1 MIEVIFLMMLGNAD
15 VLADLQIDIDELKE
29 KVEKLELE
37 YEEIKEKRTAKEIKM
52 NVIYVEYEDWDKK
65 SNNDEES
72 DAMKI
77 YLSAKARE
85 VKDLWREEYRDLK
98 EIEKQEKVLEHEL
111 ETSKVLLEKMEG
123 DFEKIKNANSNPDRY
138 TNVSLSLSKNCQIM
152 IKYGLDT
159 VCPTYRELVELFDT
173 TNPTASGH
181 FVDMGYDVKRV
192 GIMDR
197 HWKFYETED
206 NYDLIMVDPDAPFQ
220 NKSIS
225 IEIQS
230 NTFTT
235 LSVIGSDNSR
245 NFNQGSYTTWEN
257 FKQTDNCKKIIV
269 APDIELITQAVE
281 YAKNDC
287 NGEVEVLE
295 STVVHKEPTP
305 HDDRNWRESP
315 ALVYQ
320 NWLYNAIQNN
330 KELRL
335 GLD

>member
-15 VLADLQIDIDELKE
+15 VLVDLQIDIDEQTE
-29 KVEKLELE
+29 KVAELE
-37 YEEIKEKRTAKEIKM
+37 TELEELLSDKIDKGSKM
-52 NVIYVEYEDWDKK
+52 NVLFVEYSLWEKK
-65 SNNDEES
+65 HEAEES
-72 DAMKI
+72 QAMAT
-77 YLSAKARE
+77 YYNAKARE
-85 VKDLWREEYRDLK
+85 VKDLWRDEYRDYK
-98 EIEKQEKVLEHEL
+98 EL
-111 ETSKVLLEKMEG
+111 EKHEEQLQHDLDTAKVLLEKMEG
-123 DFEKIKNANSNPDRY
+123 DYEKIEKANSNPDRY
-138 TNVSLSLSKNCQIM
+138 TNVSISLSKNCQIM
-152 IKYGLDT
+152 IEYGLNT
-159 VCPTYRELVELFDT
+159 ICPTYRELVELFDT

-192 GIMDR
+192 GVMDR

-206 NYDLIMVDPDAPFQ
+206 DFDLVMVDPDAPFQ
-220 NKSIS
+220 NKSIL

-235 LSVIGSDNSR
+235 LSVIGNDNSR

-257 FKQTDNCKKIIV
+257 FKQTENCKKIIV

-281 YAKNDC
+281 YATNNC
-287 NGEVEVLE
+287 NGEINILE
-295 STVVHKEPTP
+295 NTVVHNEPTP
-305 HDDRNWRESP
+305 HNDRNWRESP

>member
-15 VLADLQIDIDELKE
+15 ALTDLQIDIDEQTE
-29 KVEKLELE
+29 KVAELE
-37 YEEIKEKRTAKEIKM
+37 AEFENLGSDYTDVSIKLNLLFIEFKAWDNKYEL
-52 NVIYVEYEDWDKK
+52 
-65 SNNDEES
+65 EETV
-72 DAMKI
+72 AMKTHYYAK
-77 YLSAKARE
+77 YLES
-85 VKDLWREEYRDLK
+85 KDLWREQYRELKDIEIERDL
-98 EIEKQEKVLEHEL
+98 LEHDL
-111 ETSKVLLEKMEG
+111 ETAKVLLERMEG
-123 DFEKIKNANSNPDRY
+123 DFEKIEKANSNPDRY
-138 TNVSLSLSKNCQIM
+138 TNVSISLSKNCQTM
-152 IKYGLDT
+152 IEYGLYT
-159 VCPTYRELVELFDT
+159 NCPTYRELVELFDT

-181 FVDMGYDVKRV
+181 FVDKGYDIERV

-220 NKSIS
+220 SKSIS
-225 IEIQS
+225 IEIQAS
-230 NTFTT
+230 KFTT

-245 NFNQGSYTTWEN
+245 SFNQASYTTWEN
-257 FKQTDNCKKIIV
+257 FKQTPNCKKIIV

-287 NGEVEVLE
+287 NGEIDVLE
-295 STVVHKEPTP
+295 NTVVHQEPTP
-305 HDDRNWRESP
+305 HNDRNWKDSP

>member
-77 YLSAKARE
+77 YLYAKARE

>member
-15 VLADLQIDIDELKE
+15 VLTDLQINIDELKE

-37 YEEIKEKRTAKEIKM
+37 YEEIKEQRTVKEIKM

-159 VCPTYRELVELFDT
+159 VCPTYRELVKLFDT

-192 GIMDR
+192 GVMDR

-281 YAKNDC
+281 YAKNNC

-305 HDDRNWRESP
+305 HDDRKWRESP

>member
-37 YEEIKEKRTAKEIKM
+37 YEEIKEQRTVKEIKM

-98 EIEKQEKVLEHEL
+98 EIQKQEKVLEHEL

-281 YAKNDC
+281 YAKNNC

>member
-15 VLADLQIDIDELKE
+15 VLVDLQIDIEAQTE
-29 KVEKLELE
+29 KVTELE
-37 YEEIKEKRTAKEIKM
+37 TELEELLDEKTDKGNKM
-52 NVIYVEYEDWDKK
+52 NVLYTEYRDWDKK
-65 SNNDEES
+65 HDIEES
-72 DAMKI
+72 DALATYYNSK
-77 YLSAKARE
+77 SRE
-85 VKDLWREEYRDLK
+85 VKDLWREQYRDYK
-98 EIEKQEKVLEHEL
+98 KLEQREDELTHEL
-111 ETSKVLLEKMEG
+111 DTAKVLLEMMES
-123 DFEKIKNANSNPDRY
+123 DYEKIEKANSNPDRY
-138 TNVSLSLSKNCQIM
+138 TNISISLSKNCQTM
-152 IKYGLDT
+152 IEYGLNT
-159 VCPTYRELVELFDT
+159 ICPTYRELVPLFDT

-181 FVDMGYDVKRV
+181 FEDLGHDITRIGV
-192 GIMDR
+192 MDR

-206 NYDLIMVDPDAPFQ
+206 DFDLIMVDPDARFQ
-220 NKSIS
+220 QKSIS
-225 IEIQS
+225 IEIQAS
-230 NTFTT
+230 GFTT

-257 FKQTDNCKKIIV
+257 FKQTENCKKILV

-281 YAKNDC
+281 YAKNNC

-305 HDDRNWRESP
+305 HNDRNWRESP

-330 KELRL
+330 KELRI

>member
-37 YEEIKEKRTAKEIKM
+37 YEEIKEQRTVKEIKM

-65 SNNDEES
+65 SNNNEES

-98 EIEKQEKVLEHEL
+98 EIQKQEKVLEHEL

-206 NYDLIMVDPDAPFQ
+206 NYELVMVDPDAPFQ

-281 YAKNDC
+281 YAKNNC

>member
-37 YEEIKEKRTAKEIKM
+37 YEEIKEQRTVKEIKM

-98 EIEKQEKVLEHEL
+98 EIQKQEKVLEHEL

-206 NYDLIMVDPDAPFQ
+206 NYELVMVDPDAPFQ

-281 YAKNDC
+281 YAKNNC